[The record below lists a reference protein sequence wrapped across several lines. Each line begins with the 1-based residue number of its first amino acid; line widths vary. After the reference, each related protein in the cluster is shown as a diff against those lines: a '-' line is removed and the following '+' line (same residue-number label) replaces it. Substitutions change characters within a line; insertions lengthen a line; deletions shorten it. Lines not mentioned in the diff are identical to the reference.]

1 MQRPGFVEKLDRIQ
15 PYLLGAAAL
24 LLALCILFA
33 GGEIGLS
40 DNGDFS
46 RVMRASSIART
57 VDDSR
62 FVYISE
68 YRIVLQD
75 RSAAE
80 NVFGILFGSEGVNV
94 YPSIQLLFTRVSVV
108 LNLIVNKLSGA
119 PMTTYRLG
127 VPGVLYAVCYAA
139 ALALLFRQI
148 HLRRRW
154 MDWGAK
160 LLLLLVLCDGDY
172 LVYFNSFYGE
182 ALQIIAFVLVAAA
195 AVRILSRRDCSVWD
209 AVWAALA
216 CILYGWSKFANIPP
230 AILLCLALEAIL
242 WRRSRS
248 RIPVC
253 AMAGAFVLLCAIY
266 LAVPSWMAYET
277 NYNSVF
283 YGILKQADADE
294 AERYLSELG
303 LDPSLADLRGTNAY
317 ATGISQTVEERGCR
331 DQIASLSRVRLLIFY
346 ARHPAMLCASIDASL
361 RSCGSIRPYY
371 LSNYDSSHPRF
382 TLSSRFTAW
391 SSLRARLGFD
401 TPAGNIA
408 VLIAFLAMMILLLW
422 RRSRFDCVLSVIAV
436 AGCCLYCMIVPYIS
450 NGAGDL
456 AKHMFAYIQFMDAAV
471 LVLFVGAAAGCAAL
485 GLRRW
490 IPAGVAFAALLV
502 LVVPPASAAYTAH
515 AVRQQT
521 HTAVESGAYVQ
532 FGAQDG
538 QPLQWLVLSV
548 EGNRAMLLCQTQV
561 AVRSFSADNSNLWSE
576 SDLRTW
582 LNSDFTAAFSATER
596 TCMLSFS
603 HPQLLS
609 DANLES
615 ATAGDRDLYCD
626 HLPRTCA
633 ANADEAYQNAVTDLV
648 TLPDLTQI
656 ETLYASG
663 CGTARGGLWWT
674 ASPYFSNENMVR
686 CVFPDGTVRF
696 RDAKDTAGLYPVI
709 CVCTDV
715 LTEGDGS
722 LANSFRLAA
731 S

>member
-127 VPGVLYAVCYAA
+127 VLGVLYAVCYAA
-139 ALALLFRQI
+139 ALELLFRQI

-154 MDWGAK
+154 MDWGVK

-248 RIPVC
+248 RC
-253 AMAGAFVLLCAIY
+253 SGWC
-266 LAVPSWMAYET
+266 
-277 NYNSVF
+277 
-283 YGILKQADADE
+283 
-294 AERYLSELG
+294 
-303 LDPSLADLRGTNAY
+303 
-317 ATGISQTVEERGCR
+317 SQ
-331 DQIASLSRVRLLIFY
+331 SRVTAPCCS
-346 ARHPAMLCASIDASL
+346 ARHRSPSTPFPQTTAISGARAICA
-361 RSCGSIRPYY
+361 RGSIP
-371 LSNYDSSHPRF
+371 
-382 TLSSRFTAW
+382 
-391 SSLRARLGFD
+391 
-401 TPAGNIA
+401 
-408 VLIAFLAMMILLLW
+408 ILLLHSP
-422 RRSRFDCVLSVIAV
+422 RQSAPVCSLFRIRSFFRAPIWNPQPPVIGICIAIICR
-436 AGCCLYCMIVPYIS
+436 AP
-450 NGAGDL
+450 
-456 AKHMFAYIQFMDAAV
+456 
-471 LVLFVGAAAGCAAL
+471 
-485 GLRRW
+485 
-490 IPAGVAFAALLV
+490 
-502 LVVPPASAAYTAH
+502 
-515 AVRQQT
+515 VRQMQT
-521 HTAVESGAYVQ
+521 R
-532 FGAQDG
+532 
-538 QPLQWLVLSV
+538 PI
-548 EGNRAMLLCQTQV
+548 RM
-561 AVRSFSADNSNLWSE
+561 R
-576 SDLRTW
+576 
-582 LNSDFTAAFSATER
+582 
-596 TCMLSFS
+596 
-603 HPQLLS
+603 
-609 DANLES
+609 
-615 ATAGDRDLYCD
+615 
-626 HLPRTCA
+626 
-633 ANADEAYQNAVTDLV
+633 
-648 TLPDLTQI
+648 
-656 ETLYASG
+656 
-663 CGTARGGLWWT
+663 
-674 ASPYFSNENMVR
+674 
-686 CVFPDGTVRF
+686 
-696 RDAKDTAGLYPVI
+696 
-709 CVCTDV
+709 
-715 LTEGDGS
+715 
-722 LANSFRLAA
+722 
-731 S
+731 

>member
-1 MQRPGFVEKLDRIQ
+1 MQRTGFVEKLDRIQ

-24 LLALCILFA
+24 LLTLCILFA

-46 RVMRASSIART
+46 RVMRASSIERT

-127 VPGVLYAVCYAA
+127 VLGVLYAVCYAA
-139 ALALLFRQI
+139 ALALLFQQI

-195 AVRILSRRDCSVWD
+195 AVRILSRRDGSVWD

-248 RIPVC
+248 RVPVC

-331 DQIASLSRVRLLIFY
+331 EQIASLSRVRLLIFY
-346 ARHPAMLCASIDASL
+346 ARHPAMLRASIGASL

-422 RRSRFDCVLSVIAV
+422 RRCGMRSARTAQMDSSRRGICRAAC
-436 AGCCLYCMIVPYIS
+436 AG
-450 NGAGDL
+450 
-456 AKHMFAYIQFMDAAV
+456 
-471 LVLFVGAAAGCAAL
+471 
-485 GLRRW
+485 R
-490 IPAGVAFAALLV
+490 
-502 LVVPPASAAYTAH
+502 
-515 AVRQQT
+515 
-521 HTAVESGAYVQ
+521 
-532 FGAQDG
+532 
-538 QPLQWLVLSV
+538 
-548 EGNRAMLLCQTQV
+548 
-561 AVRSFSADNSNLWSE
+561 
-576 SDLRTW
+576 
-582 LNSDFTAAFSATER
+582 
-596 TCMLSFS
+596 
-603 HPQLLS
+603 
-609 DANLES
+609 
-615 ATAGDRDLYCD
+615 TAGIRSLHGSCSA
-626 HLPRTCA
+626 A
-633 ANADEAYQNAVTDLV
+633 ANARYRRVRRLCPVRRAGWAAAAVVGAL
-648 TLPDLTQI
+648 
-656 ETLYASG
+656 S
-663 CGTARGGLWWT
+663 RG
-674 ASPYFSNENMVR
+674 
-686 CVFPDGTVRF
+686 
-696 RDAKDTAGLYPVI
+696 
-709 CVCTDV
+709 
-715 LTEGDGS
+715 
-722 LANSFRLAA
+722 
-731 S
+731 